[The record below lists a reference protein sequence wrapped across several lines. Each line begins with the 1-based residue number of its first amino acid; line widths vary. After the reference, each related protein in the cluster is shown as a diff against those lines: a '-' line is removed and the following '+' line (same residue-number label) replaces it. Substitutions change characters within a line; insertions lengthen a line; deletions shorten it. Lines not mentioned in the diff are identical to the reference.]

1 MIRFLVLVV
10 CLASLSAVA
19 QEIDCTIQVNYEG
32 VSTTNKD
39 LLQNF
44 AADLKNYVNNYQWG
58 PEKLDEKVKCTLNI
72 FVQSV
77 TGENRY
83 MAQVFIGSQRPIYGA
98 KKSTAVLRI
107 LDEAWEFT
115 YQKDRPINHN
125 PMMFNDLT
133 STLDFYMYLILGFDY
148 DTYESLSGTQW
159 LQRASDIARLGQNS
173 GQKGWQAAT
182 SGYSRT
188 QFINDLLNPTLEPV
202 RKASYIYHFRGLDSL
217 ALKPERAYANFLS
230 ALELIGIARKS
241 SDPRN
246 LFIKTFFDTKYLELA
261 DVFNTYPDKSI
272 FVTLGRI
279 DPNHQITYEEYRQR
293 K

>member
-1 MIRFLVLVV
+1 MIRFLVAVL
-10 CLASLSAVA
+10 CIASLSAFA
-19 QEIDCTIQVNYEG
+19 QEIDCTIQVSYEG

-58 PEKLDEKVKCTLNI
+58 PEKLEEKVRCTLNI

-83 MAQVFIGSQRPIYGA
+83 LAQVFIGSQRPIYGA
-98 KKSTAVLRI
+98 KKSTAVLRL

-115 YQKDRPINHN
+115 YLKDRPINHN
-125 PMMFNDLT
+125 PMSFSDLA
-133 STLDFYMYLILGFDY
+133 SVLDFYMYVVLGYDY

-159 LQRASDIARLGQNS
+159 FQRASDIARMGQNS
-173 GQKGWQAAT
+173 GQKGWQSST
-182 SGYSRT
+182 SGYTRA
-188 QFINDLLNPTLEPV
+188 QFINEVLNPTLEPV
-202 RKASYIYHFRGLDSL
+202 RKASFLYHFGGLDSL
-217 ALKPERAYANFLS
+217 ATKPERAYANFLG

-246 LFIKTFFDTKYLELA
+246 LVIKAFFDTKYLELA
-261 DVFNTYPDKSI
+261 DIFSTYPDRTIYLS
-272 FVTLGRI
+272 LGKI
-279 DPNHQITYEEYRQR
+279 DPNHQITYEEYRQ
-293 K
+293 KK